1 MIKTLVEA
9 QRSERMKF
17 RIPRSV
23 QQSIPI
29 SEIYADGIWHVGRRY
44 SKSWRFSDINYISAA
59 DDDRRRV
66 LRSYGSLL
74 SSLPAGAAV
83 KLTIVNHRIN
93 EDEFRRTML
102 LPMKDDG
109 NDRFRSELNTI
120 FTNVAAGS
128 RHLVQEKLVTISVP
142 DRKLDEARSFFH
154 RQDMD
159 LGKSFARLHSDLQAM
174 TNHDRL
180 RILHNFFRPG
190 EEAQFTYDVT
200 AMAKRGM
207 DFKDILCPDDLT
219 FHRDYFEMGSRFG
232 RVLFLREYGAYIKDE
247 TIAAL
252 SDFAQNMM
260 LSIDILAV
268 PTDEAVREVNQRILG
283 VEADIT
289 RWQQRQNSRS
299 NFSAT
304 PPHALTQARDD
315 NTEYLD
321 DLTDNDQR
329 MLLVL
334 VTLVHTAD
342 TFQQLNADTASLRAI
357 GADGKCH
364 FAVLGEQQEDG
375 LNTALPYGLRRIR
388 TVRTLTTE
396 SVSALVPFR
405 ARDIQEHGGLYYGV
419 NSISGNLLVCD
430 RKQLVSPHAFYLGVS
445 GSGKSMAMKFTALS
459 AACATGDDIILVDAE
474 REYGALTEAL
484 GGEVVE
490 ISPQSR
496 LHINPLEVSAG
507 YSGSEKEII
516 AMKSELITS
525 IMVQRMGASAI
536 SAQHISLIDR
546 CTRNVLQPYLRRRR
560 KTAPTLMDWRKELL
574 KQDCPEAHDLA
585 LASELITEGSL
596 NVFAHATNVRTDSRI
611 LCYDLYEMG
620 DQLRPTALVVTLDA
634 IGNRVIANR
643 AKGRYTWV
651 FIDEVYLYFKF
662 PYSAEVLRQAW
673 KRFRKYG
680 GILTAATQNVE
691 ECLAS
696 DMARLMF
703 ANSEFLLLFNQAAS
717 DQQALAKLL
726 GISDTEMNYVTDAEP
741 GHGLLR
747 MNGSVVPFENNIP
760 KTTELYRLMSTSPG
774 EEK

>member
-9 QRSERMKF
+9 QKSDRMKF

-23 QQSIPI
+23 QESIPV
-29 SEIYADGIWHVGRRY
+29 SEMYADGIWHTGRRY
-44 SKSWRFSDINYISAA
+44 SKSWRFSDINYLSAA
-59 DDDRRRV
+59 DDDRRTVIRN
-66 LRSYGSLL
+66 YGSLL
-74 SSLPAGAAV
+74 STLPTGAAV
-83 KLTIVNHRIN
+83 KLTIVNHRLN

-102 LPMKDDG
+102 LPMKDDDS
-109 NDRFRSELNTI
+109 DRFRGELNKLVTD
-120 FTNVAAGS
+120 VAAGS

-142 DRKLDEARSFFH
+142 DRKLDDARSFFH
-154 RQDMD
+154 RQDID
-159 LGKSFARLHSDLQAM
+159 LGKSFARLHSNLQSM

-190 EEAQFTYDVT
+190 EEAQFTYDIT

-207 DFKDILCPDDLT
+207 DFKDIICPDNLT
-219 FHRDYFEMGSRFG
+219 FHRDYFEMGGRFG
-232 RVLFLREYGAYIKDE
+232 RVLFLREYGA
-247 TIAAL
+247 
-252 SDFAQNMM
+252 
-260 LSIDILAV
+260 
-268 PTDEAVREVNQRILG
+268 
-283 VEADIT
+283 
-289 RWQQRQNSRS
+289 
-299 NFSAT
+299 
-304 PPHALTQARDD
+304 LT
-315 NTEYLD
+315 
-321 DLTDNDQR
+321 
-329 MLLVL
+329 
-334 VTLVHTAD
+334 
-342 TFQQLNADTASLRAI
+342 
-357 GADGKCH
+357 K
-364 FAVLGEQQEDG
+364 
-375 LNTALPYGLRRIR
+375 
-388 TVRTLTTE
+388 
-396 SVSALVPFR
+396 
-405 ARDIQEHGGLYYGV
+405 
-419 NSISGNLLVCD
+419 
-430 RKQLVSPHAFYLGVS
+430 
-445 GSGKSMAMKFTALS
+445 
-459 AACATGDDIILVDAE
+459 
-474 REYGALTEAL
+474 AL

-507 YSGSEKEII
+507 YTGSEKEAI
-516 AMKSELITS
+516 AMKTELITS
-525 IMVQRMGASAI
+525 IMVQHMGTSAI
-536 SAQHISLIDR
+536 SAQQISLIDR
-546 CTRNVLQPYLRRRR
+546 CTKNILQPYLRRRR

-585 LASELITEGSL
+585 LAAELLTEGSL
-596 NVFAHATNVRTDSRI
+596 NVFAHASNVRTDSRI

-747 MNGSVVPFENNIP
+747 MNGSVVPFENRIP
-760 KTTELYRLMSTSPG
+760 KDTELYRLMSTSPG